1 MKGEAQMNEE
11 ILVRKSSVLATTS
24 FQDRIY
30 KVDSTGATI
39 SSIMSI
45 SLLHHYCAKLPH
57 DEYDL
62 TLFLVCTLRSF
73 N

>member
-11 ILVRKSSVLATTS
+11 ISVRKSSVLATS
-24 FQDRIY
+24 FQDRTY

-45 SLLHHYCAKLPH
+45 SLLHQYCAKLPH

-62 TLFLVCTLRSF
+62 PLLLVCLLLSL